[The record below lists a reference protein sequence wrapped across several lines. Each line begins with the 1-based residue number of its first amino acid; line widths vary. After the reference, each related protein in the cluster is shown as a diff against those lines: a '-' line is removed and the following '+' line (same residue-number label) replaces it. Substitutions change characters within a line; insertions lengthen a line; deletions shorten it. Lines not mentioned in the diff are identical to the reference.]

1 MQIGVSTSLAIIAF
15 ALSVLMFNYNRTA
28 MVEYTH
34 ILTCETSFFFFFKA
48 FCYSESERHVAAV
61 RTGLCFY
68 HLLCAFFFFLAALI
82 ALICCFTALSGNTL
96 RRVVRTIRRHF
107 HELLGRIFC

>member
-1 MQIGVSTSLAIIAF
+1 MQIGICTSLAIIAF
-15 ALSVLMFNYNRTA
+15 ALSVLMFHYNRAA

-34 ILTCETSFFFFFKA
+34 ILTCETYFFVFFKA
-48 FCYSESERHVAAV
+48 FCYSKSERHMAV
-61 RTGLCFY
+61 VGSGLCFY

-82 ALICCFTALSGNTL
+82 ALICCFTALCGNTL